1 MELKIFRAAEAFLY
15 LPAYIAYEYQIFET
29 LIKSLKL
36 PFEVKIVFEKASNK
50 GDIGAI
56 KDMLRE
62 NRKDHD
68 SIAIAI
74 ADPSAILSNN
84 LRRNLPSDCR
94 VIGAII
100 DKLPFWGINHIDKKF
115 SSLDDFQDHFRTVIH
130 YDGKLVTGSHLG
142 KKLISRYQNLSGHEV
157 SFGKEIETLEL
168 LNNPSSNKEG
178 KAVAISADILA
189 VVKAVNREESPLKIN
204 FNFSQNGN
212 YLTTGLITTK
222 DVCEKQGAIL
232 SKVIEAIQKSIAI
245 IYSSEKIA
253 SNVLESIL
261 KNKNQFSKNESI
273 ELSNYE
279 IKKMI
284 DLINDEEFYPSNMK
298 VTEEGWKKAILAIG
312 ETEVWGNERID
323 KALEDSYSIYIDN
336 QFVSASEKT
345 IAKQFGISKD
355 TFNDEISS
363 IVDPL
368 SEVLGKL
375 KKENEDF
382 SIELRDKET
391 ELGKL
396 NKTLVSKETDL
407 KSKTDKLDL
416 TIQKVSQLEDSLSDI
431 STQLNTK
438 VVEYE
443 TTNTELIA
451 LATEHTD
458 VKDKF
463 EKLSKSLLYIPY
475 FFSWLFLPIR
485 KVSNLISNPLI
496 YAILFTVIEIALIIW
511 AYFIDKN
518 GDQINFLH
526 RVSYSVLPPV
536 CLFFWGLWINR
547 R

>member
-15 LPAYIAYEYQIFET
+15 LPVYIAYEYQIFET

-36 PFEVKIVFEKASNK
+36 PFEVNIIFEKASNE

-56 KDMLRE
+56 KDMLRA

-74 ADPSAILSNN
+74 ADPSAILSNA
-84 LRRNLPSDCR
+84 LRRESPKDCR

-130 YDGKLVTGSHLG
+130 YDEKLVTGSYLG
-142 KKLISRYQNLSGHEV
+142 KKLISRYPNLFGHKV

-168 LNNPSSNKEG
+168 LNNSNDGG

-189 VVKAVNREESPLKIN
+189 VVKAVNREVSPLKIN

-222 DVCEKQGAIL
+222 NICEKRGAIL
-232 SKVIEAIQKSIAI
+232 NKIIEAIQKSIAI

-253 SNVLESIL
+253 SNVLQSVLEN
-261 KNKNQFSKNESI
+261 KNKFSDSKPI
-273 ELSNYE
+273 ELYDYDV
-279 IKKMI
+279 KKII

-298 VTEEGWKKAILAIG
+298 VTEAGWKEAILALG
-312 ETEVWGNERID
+312 KTEIWQNEYLD
-323 KALEDSYSIYIDN
+323 AALEDSYSIYIDN
-336 QFVSASEKT
+336 QFVSVSEKT

-368 SEVLGKL
+368 SEALGKL
-375 KKENEDF
+375 SKENDEF
-382 SIELRDKET
+382 SNRLSEKEVKLN
-391 ELGKL
+391 EL
-396 NKTLVSKETDL
+396 NKTLVSKEADL
-407 KSKTDKLDL
+407 KSKSDELDL
-416 TIQKVSQLEDSLSDI
+416 VSQKVSQLEVSLSDTN
-431 STQLNTK
+431 SQLNLKTD
-438 VVEYE
+438 EYD
-443 TTNTELIA
+443 TTNTELVA
-451 LATEHTD
+451 LRTEHTEI
-458 VKDKF
+458 KDKF
-463 EKLSKSLLYIPY
+463 EKLTKSLLYIPY
-475 FFSWLFLPIR
+475 FFSWLISPVK

-496 YAILFTVIEIALIIW
+496 YAILLTVSLIALIIW
-511 AYFIDKN
+511 AYIIDKN
-518 GDQINFLH
+518 GGKVSFLH
-526 RVSYSVLPPV
+526 ITFIGVLTPV
-536 CLFFWGLWINR
+536 CLFFWNLWNNR